1 MMKRILFIL
10 TLLLLMTAKLAV
22 KTPASQAA
30 AVASNPDNPQ
40 ASTAEVCTGTNLLVN
55 PSFEGSY
62 TGYEMPPPGHPDCGG
77 TDHTICDRA
86 QMAPG
91 WHPWWRA
98 APRTEL
104 WMNIM
109 PEYKPSLPHET
120 PPRVRSGEK
129 SQHYFSF
136 WSTHEGGV
144 YQQVA
149 ALVNGRYC
157 LSAWGHAWSARTT
170 LPGYLSDPND
180 HGELYQK
187 VGIDPTGGTD
197 WESSNIIWGDARMQ
211 YDQYGLFTV
220 EAVAQ
225 AETVTVF
232 LHSRPNIPVKHN
244 DVYWDDAML
253 SRSDYLQV
261 EPASGVGVL
270 LAVDEPKTVK
280 RTITIDLTPGLTWT
294 AALDAAGTL
303 KPTLSATTGQTSQN
317 LEVTI
322 NSQGLALGTYSTT
335 LTIGTGEGVPG
346 SPATIPI
353 TLWVAA
359 DLEEVYLPAVL
370 LGE

>member
-1 MMKRILFIL
+1 
-10 TLLLLMTAKLAV
+10 LMTAGLGLKA
-22 KTPASQAA
+22 PAGRAA
-30 AVASNPDNPQ
+30 PDAASPNMPQ
-40 ASTAEVCTGTNLLVN
+40 SSTAEVCTGTNLLFN
-55 PSFEGSY
+55 PSFEGTY

-77 TDHTICDRA
+77 ANQTDCGRA

-91 WHPWWRA
+91 WHPWWRD
-98 APRTEL
+98 APRTEV

-109 PEYKPSLPHET
+109 PEYKPSLPQET

-136 WSTHEGGV
+136 WSTHEGGL

-149 ALVNGRYC
+149 TVGNGRYC
-157 LSAWGHAWSARTT
+157 LSVWGHAWSSRTT

-197 WESSNIIWGDARMQ
+197 WQSSNVIWGEARMQ
-211 YDQYGLFTV
+211 YDQFGLFTV

-225 AETVTVF
+225 ANTITVF

-244 DVYWDDAML
+244 DVYWDDATL
-253 SRSDYLQV
+253 SRADYLQV
-261 EPASGVGVL
+261 QPASGIGVL
-270 LAVDEPKTVK
+270 LDVDEPKSVK
-280 RTITIDLTPGLTWT
+280 RIVTIDLTPGLTWT
-294 AALDAAGTL
+294 AALDPAGTL
-303 KPTLSATTGQTSQN
+303 KPTLGATSGQAGQN

-322 NSQGLALGTYSTT
+322 NSQGLATGTYSTM
-335 LTIGTGEGVPG
+335 LTIHAAEGVPG

-359 DLEEVYLPAVL
+359 DVGELYLPAVL
-370 LGE
+370 NP